1 VTDPDPGEPS
11 SSAPKYRT
19 GAIWGVLT
27 LLLLFGTVASAFV
40 VYGAT
45 AWAAGG
51 RWWVDGPIVVAAG
64 IAALWLML
72 LITGVLYR
80 IDRLRG
86 TPHRRIELFE

>member
-1 VTDPDPGEPS
+1 VTEGDRGEPNA
-11 SSAPKYRT
+11 SAPRYRT

-27 LLLLFGTVASAFV
+27 VLLLFGTVASAFV
-40 VYGAT
+40 VYGIT
-45 AWAAGG
+45 GWAAGG
-51 RWWVDGPIVVAAG
+51 RWWVDGPIVVVAG
-64 IAALWLML
+64 IVALWLML